1 VVKLLSGRRWL
12 VAVVFAV
19 IGMLIGL
26 AIAFVFLGQSKRFAA
41 QTTLAM
47 LPASYIP
54 TSEAAQ
60 FWEVLNNG
68 QATRS
73 AAIVLAQGTWLQSAA
88 AAAGVPPSEL
98 SLTAGPIRD
107 TTLIEVT
114 LEANSS
120 ETAEAA
126 LDSVLNDAVPPAI
139 AVSGPFRLEVIK
151 PADGSA
157 KRLGP
162 GGVQTYVTAAI
173 AGLALGFGVA
183 LLASRLAERKDP
195 EHVNHARHAVGPEP
209 PDTDGFV
216 HTTPISSEPPAR

>member
-1 VVKLLSGRRWL
+1 MVKLLSGRRWL
-12 VAVVFAV
+12 IAVVFAV

-26 AIAFVFLGQSKRFAA
+26 AIGFVLLGQSKRFAA

-73 AAIVLAQGTWLQSAA
+73 AAIVLGQGTWLHTAA
-88 AAAGVPPSEL
+88 AAAGVPASEL

-114 LEANSS
+114 LEANSPQ
-120 ETAEAA
+120 TAEAA
-126 LDSVLNDAVPPAI
+126 LSSVLSDALGPAI
-139 AVSGPFRLEVIK
+139 AVSGPFRLEVVK
-151 PADGSA
+151 PPAGSA
-157 KRLGP
+157 QSLGP
-162 GGVQTYVTAAI
+162 SAVQTYGTAGI
-173 AGLALGFGVA
+173 AGLALGLGAA
-183 LLASRLAERKDP
+183 LLASRWADHRTPDYSDS
-195 EHVNHARHAVGPEP
+195 ARHAAPEH
-209 PDTDGFV
+209 PDADAAVQTAPMSPQ
-216 HTTPISSEPPAR
+216 TPAR

>member
-1 VVKLLSGRRWL
+1 M
-12 VAVVFAV
+12 VAVVFGV

-26 AIAFVFLGQSKRFAA
+26 AIAFVLLGQSKRFAA

-73 AAIVLAQGTWLQSAA
+73 AAIVLAQGTWLQPAA

-114 LEANSS
+114 LEANSPQ
-120 ETAEAA
+120 TAEAA
-126 LDSVLNDAVPPAI
+126 LSSVLNDAVPPAI
-139 AVSGPFRLEVIK
+139 AVSGPFRLEVIR
-151 PADGSA
+151 PATGSA
-157 KRLGP
+157 QRLGP
-162 GGVQTYVTAAI
+162 GGVQTYGTAGI
-173 AGLALGFGVA
+173 AGLALGVGVA
-183 LLASRLAERKDP
+183 LLASRWAERRDP
-195 EHVNHARHAVGPEP
+195 EHVNQASHAARRQPPEA
-209 PDTDGFV
+209 DKAA
-216 HTTPISSEPPAR
+216 HTAPISSETPAR